1 MSQLIR
7 DVLAGVMEN
16 DINKMWE
23 FDMFFKQIELIHR
36 KKVGACIHVVAIDS
50 GTST

>member
-36 KKVGACIHVVAIDS
+36 KKVGLYTCS
-50 GTST
+50 SY